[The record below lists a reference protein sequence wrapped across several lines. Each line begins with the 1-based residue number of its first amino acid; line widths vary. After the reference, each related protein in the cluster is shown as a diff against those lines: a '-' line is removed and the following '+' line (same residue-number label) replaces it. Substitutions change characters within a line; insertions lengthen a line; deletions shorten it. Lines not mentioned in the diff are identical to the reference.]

1 MDSRKAKQRISCVI
15 YDCDGVLFDSLEA
28 NRRLYNHICASVG
41 RKPLAEEE
49 LAYCHTHTVFEALH
63 SLFEDDEAGEKKAL
77 EFLKH
82 QVDLKTFVEY
92 LTMEPHLL
100 ETLGALRQKKIK
112 TAISTNRTTS
122 MKHVMEKFKLW
133 PYFDMVVTALDVEHP
148 KPHGESVEKIVSALN
163 LKKEEILFVG
173 DSDVDK
179 KTAEASGV
187 SFVAYKTRHL
197 SEDAFIDDHLTLL
210 DFLSNGDLFLRNG
223 PPPLDETDNRT

>member
-1 MDSRKAKQRISCVI
+1 MGSRKDKQQISCVI

-28 NRRLYNHICASVG
+28 NRRLYNHICASIG
-41 RKPLAEEE
+41 RKPLTEEE
-49 LAYCHTHTVFEALH
+49 LGYCHTHTVFEALH
-63 SLFEDDEAGEKKAL
+63 SLFEEDEAGEKRAL

-82 QVDLKTFVEY
+82 QIDLKTFVEY
-92 LTMEPHLL
+92 LIMEPHLL

-133 PYFDMVVTALDVEHP
+133 PHFDMVVTALDVEHP
-148 KPHGESVEKIVSALN
+148 KPHGESVEKIVSAFN

-197 SEDAFIDDHLTLL
+197 SGDAFIDDHLALL
-210 DFLSNGDLFLRNG
+210 RLLSNGDA
-223 PPPLDETDNRT
+223 PQE